1 MKTFRKTLWLGFAA
15 ALLGHAL
22 GQGLTY
28 TFDGATLTGPERF
41 AGTGYTELTVRNRA
55 DEGYDLSLMRL
66 GEGKTVDDYR
76 AAMAALAAAY
86 GGDGDVPAAHRAVR
100 EVVTIIG
107 GAAAEAGEAPQ
118 VGVLLEVG
126 DYVLDGSC
134 ESCPPGQQIS
144 AFTVADGPRAA
155 APPPDRTVEMHD
167 FHFMGLPAELSAG
180 SELWEIANVGEEN
193 HFFSVFRLA
202 EGKTV
207 ADLEAFLG
215 GPDYRGEPPPAE
227 YGSEALSSAY
237 LTGPVRYYQTVSL
250 PPGRYV
256 VLCPVLHP
264 GSGRPHFDLGMI
276 QPLTVN

>member
-1 MKTFRKTLWLGFAA
+1 MKLLGLGFVML
-15 ALLGHAL
+15 LLGQAV
-22 GQGLTY
+22 GQSLTY
-28 TFDGATLTGPERF
+28 TYDGTTLVGPERY
-41 AGTGYTELTVRNRA
+41 AGTGYAELTVQNRA

-66 GEGKTVDDYR
+66 SEGRTVDDYR
-76 AAMAALAAAY
+76 AAMAALTRAY
-86 GGDGDVPAAHRAVR
+86 GGEGDIPTAHRGVQ
-100 EVVTIIG
+100 ETVTIIG
-107 GAAAEAGEAPQ
+107 GATAEAGDAPQ
-118 VGVLLEVG
+118 VGVLLEPG

-144 AFTVADGPRAA
+144 ALTVSDGPRAA
-155 APPPDRTVEMHD
+155 APTPDRTVELHD
-167 FHFMGLPAELSAG
+167 FHFMGLPTELSAG
-180 SELWEIANVGEEN
+180 SELWEIANVGEES

-207 ADLEAFLG
+207 ADLKAFLN

-237 LTGPVRYYQTVSL
+237 LTGPVRYYQTVALS
-250 PPGRYV
+250 PGRYV

-264 GSGRPHFDLGMI
+264 GSGQAHFDLGMI